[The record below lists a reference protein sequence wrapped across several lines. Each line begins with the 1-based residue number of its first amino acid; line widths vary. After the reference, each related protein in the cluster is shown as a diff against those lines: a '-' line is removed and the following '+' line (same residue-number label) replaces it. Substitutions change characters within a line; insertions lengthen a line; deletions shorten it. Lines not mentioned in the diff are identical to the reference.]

1 MTLHA
6 PMTATETAVTFRDL
20 HGMAEFAQAE
30 ALQRTVWG
38 AGDVPDPADLMM
50 VIQAEGGL
58 VGGAFVEGRLMGY
71 IFAFPTATP
80 GVQHSHRLAV
90 LPAARGLG
98 LGLRLKL
105 YQRDWCRARG
115 IHLTRWTYDPLRL
128 PNASLN
134 IARLGASAG
143 DYRVEYYGAMA
154 GINAGLPSD
163 RLVAEWHFDAPPPAP
178 GTPLDIPLPEDL
190 DTLLAENPREA
201 LRLRLALREGL
212 QSAFA
217 QSARVTGFDKA
228 TRRYL
233 LSPAQSV

>member
-1 MTLHA
+1 MSLIA
-6 PMTATETAVTFRDL
+6 PMATAETAVTFRDL
-20 HGMAEFAQAE
+20 HGMAEFSEAE
-30 ALQRTVWG
+30 ALQRAVWG

-71 IFAFPTATP
+71 VFAFPTATP

-90 LPAARGLG
+90 RAEARGLG

-105 YQRDWCRARG
+105 YQRDWALARG

-163 RLVAEWHFDAPPPAP
+163 RLVAEWHFDARPPAP

-190 DTLLAENPREA
+190 DALLAQNPPEA

-217 QSARVTGFDKA
+217 QGQRVTGFDKL